1 MGRPAGSLTVRC
13 SLLCSSRRPLGHTGM
28 VYCLRTRFGS
38 RPVSDPVPARTRP
51 VSEPTLRTRTQLPH
65 DSHTTRP
72 SIATDPTCFASLTF
86 LPQGCLR
93 SSVASS
99 SSVQPGRPGRP
110 GPGQVAAHLGSLR
123 HQAPHCARPAQIS
136 IASRTM
142 HSYWLG
148 LTTTGSR
155 RSWVRPEQGLARQH
169 DGGPGLGLGP
179 SGQSRYAAL
188 FHLFATRASRNPRAG
203 RGL

>member
-1 MGRPAGSLTVRC
+1 LTYVICRIARFFE
-13 SLLCSSRRPLGHTGM
+13 SWLLLPDFCTHHHTL

-38 RPVSDPVPARTRP
+38 RP

-65 DSHTTRP
+65 DSHTSRP
-72 SIATDPTCFASLTF
+72 RIATDPTCFASLTF

-93 SSVASS
+93 SSVASFS
-99 SSVQPGRPGRP
+99 SAQPGRPGRP

-123 HQAPHCARPAQIS
+123 HQVPHCASPAQIP
-136 IASRTM
+136 IAPRTL

-155 RSWVRPEQGLARQH
+155 RSWAGPEQGLALPPRWRP
-169 DGGPGLGLGP
+169 GPR
-179 SGQSRYAAL
+179 SRPVVSEPL
-188 FHLFATRASRNPRAG
+188 
-203 RGL
+203 RGSFPLICHES